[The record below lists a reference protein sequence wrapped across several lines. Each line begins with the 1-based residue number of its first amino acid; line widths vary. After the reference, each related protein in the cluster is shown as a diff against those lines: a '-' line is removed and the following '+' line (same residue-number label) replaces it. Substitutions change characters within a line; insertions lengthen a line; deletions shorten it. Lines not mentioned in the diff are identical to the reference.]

1 MQIRRIWEFLGIR
14 MTRTLQHS
22 KQRKGRPQPANFQ
35 ADQWTAFFVPPVH
48 IGGYACFVSQS
59 LLVLVIALS
68 MPFSYTCLA
77 ISGKENDTM
86 PATKNLCAQISL
98 ELHQKISDAREESGL
113 TTAQYITNLLIEYY
127 EMKENGGKTTI
138 AVLQLGGE
146 VFLVDAGQ
154 VDVQLVALVALLDV
168 RVHHAALWI
177 PVGSGGY
184 PVGRACWRWTVRRD
198 LFDNFRRFLEK
209 DFQ

>member
-1 MQIRRIWEFLGIR
+1 MQIRRNWEFLGIR

-22 KQRKGRPQPANFQ
+22 KQRKGCPRPANFQ

-59 LLVLVIALS
+59 LVVLVIALS

-127 EMKENGGKTTI
+127 EMKENGGTATLTSCGSTRPISSPWQTI
-138 AVLQLGGE
+138 PASSPRRISSATGG
-146 VFLVDAGQ
+146 AT
-154 VDVQLVALVALLDV
+154 
-168 RVHHAALWI
+168 I
-177 PVGSGGY
+177 
-184 PVGRACWRWTVRRD
+184 CWT
-198 LFDNFRRFLEK
+198 
-209 DFQ
+209 